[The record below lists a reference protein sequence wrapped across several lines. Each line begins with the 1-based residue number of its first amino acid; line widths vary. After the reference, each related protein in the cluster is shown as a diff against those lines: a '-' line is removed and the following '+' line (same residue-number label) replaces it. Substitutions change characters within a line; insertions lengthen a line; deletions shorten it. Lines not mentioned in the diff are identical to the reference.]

1 MTGKQVDDLKT
12 QFDADIA
19 DNSTGAIS
27 AKDVRDAFTN
37 VADSITH
44 VFASGSDAYIKNRLG
59 GHGTALYLRPSG
71 DVGRRDVLS
80 SVVGQWGDGGVNA
93 PKVAAIKFESG
104 EDSTNRDDGR
114 IAFYTAA
121 SGNPPLP
128 SGASWPKSMFK
139 RMQITEA
146 GTVEII
152 GSGVGHIGLHYN
164 RVHHSGVGLYLDSLH
179 GNHIAAP
186 WSQNLGVGH
195 FDRATSVFRPALYV
209 KGSGEVVV
217 TREGGAPNFYIGTPL
232 NNASG
237 WAELHIE
244 NRYNASAAN
253 NNNRGTG
260 SRVVFK
266 GYKDAGRVNSQP
278 IYTLGTDISSHTV
291 DTLQRPKNNF
301 FIQDLY
307 APNTPHRLYID
318 PSGNIGIGTVSP
330 SGRLHVHAGELYSGA
345 SGIAIS
351 MGTVESNTY
360 FDWKLSKPASQGDG
374 NNTILTLDTRYPANR
389 NIMSVQSNS
398 ARNSAHVGFGTRT
411 PHGIVEIS
419 HGGVGGSGLNL
430 TNTGEGG
437 RRYTFISTHGASTA
451 LDAPS
456 NKASGCL
463 VIQDSTVSR
472 TRFAIDASGNV
483 GIGEIP
489 QTLKGT
495 ATKALMF
502 GDNGQNVLA
511 TSLNTAGLFAKD
523 TGGTVKLYAFD
534 EGGNQSAI
542 SPHVFKMFDQP
553 DPLAWSY
560 YGINHETK
568 QEINVDIYGAIE
580 AIENLTGKKF
590 IFKQDIDGE

>member
-12 QFDADIA
+12 EFNANLA
-19 DNSTGAIS
+19 DNTTGAIS
-27 AKDVRDAFTN
+27 AQDVRDAFTN

-44 VFASGSDAYIKNRLG
+44 VFASGTDAYIKNRFS

-128 SGASWPKSMFK
+128 SGASWPRTMFK

-164 RVHHSGVGLYLDSLH
+164 RVHHSGVGLYLDNIY
-179 GNHIAAP
+179 GNHTSSP
-186 WSQNLGVGH
+186 WNQTMGIGH
-195 FDRATSVFRPALYV
+195 YNTANSVFRPDLYV

-217 TREGGAPNFYIGTPL
+217 TREGGASVPS
-232 NNASG
+232 SG
-237 WAELHIE
+237 WAEFHIE
-244 NRYNASAAN
+244 NRNNRSTAN
-253 NNNRGTG
+253 NNNMGTG
-260 SRVVFK
+260 GRVVFK
-266 GYKDAGRVNSQP
+266 GYKDAGRGNSQP
-278 IYTLGTDISSHTV
+278 IYALGTDIKSDSNSSV
-291 DTLQRPKNNF
+291 AKNNF

-307 APNTPHRLYID
+307 AANNPHRFYID
-318 PSGNIGIGTVSP
+318 PSGNIGVGTVAP
-330 SGRLHVHAGELYSGA
+330 SGKLHVHAGGSHSGA
-345 SGIAIS
+345 SGVAIS
-351 MGTVESNTY
+351 MSLSESNTY
-360 FDWKLSKPASQGDG
+360 FDWKLSKPTTEGGGD
-374 NNTILTLDTRYPANR
+374 NTILTLDTRYPAKR
-389 NIMSVQSNS
+389 NIIAVQSNS
-398 ARNSAHVGFGTRT
+398 VRNSAHVGFGTRT
-411 PHGIVEIS
+411 PRGLVEIS
-419 HGGVGGSGLNL
+419 HGAVAGSGLHL
-430 TNTGEGG
+430 TNTGTGG
-437 RRYTFISTHGASTA
+437 RRWSLISNHGLATAIEASA
-451 LDAPS
+451 
-456 NKASGCL
+456 NKASGCF
-463 VIQDSTVSR
+463 VVQDSTASI
-472 TRFAIDASGNV
+472 TRFAIDSSGNI

-489 QTLKGT
+489 QTIKGT

-511 TSLNTAGLFAKD
+511 TNLNTAGLFAKD

-534 EGGNQSAI
+534 EGGNQTAI

-580 AIENLTGKKF
+580 AIESLTGKKF
-590 IFKQDIDGE
+590 IFKQNIDGE

>member
-12 QFDADIA
+12 QFNADLA

-27 AKDVRDAFTN
+27 AQDVRDSFTN

-44 VFASGSDAYIKNRLG
+44 VFASGTDSYIKNKYG
-59 GHGTALYLRPSG
+59 GHGTAMYFRPSL
-71 DVGRRDVLS
+71 DVGASKVLS
-80 SVVGQWGDGGVNA
+80 SIVGQWGDGSRDA
-93 PKVAAIKFESG
+93 AKVAAIKFESG
-104 EDSTNRDDGR
+104 SDNTNKDDGR

-139 RMQITEA
+139 RMQITET

-152 GSGVGHIGLHYN
+152 GSGLGHIGLHYN
-164 RVHHSGVGLYLDSLH
+164 RVQHSGVGLYLDNIYN
-179 GNHIAAP
+179 NHVSSP
-186 WSQNLGVGH
+186 WNQTLGIGH
-195 FDRATSVFRPALYV
+195 FNTVNNVFRPDLYV

-217 TREGGAPNFYIGTPL
+217 SREGGASVPS
-232 NNASG
+232 SG

-244 NRYNASAAN
+244 NRNNRSSAN
-253 NNNRGTG
+253 NNNMGTG
-260 SRVVFK
+260 GRVVFK
-266 GYKDAGRVNSQP
+266 GYKDAARGNSQAM
-278 IYTLGTDISSHTV
+278 YTLGTDIKSNSNSSIA
-291 DTLQRPKNNF
+291 KNNF

-307 APNTPHRLYID
+307 APNTPHRFYID
-318 PSGNIGIGTVSP
+318 PSGNIGIGTIAP
-330 SGRLHVHAGELYSGA
+330 SGRLHVHAGEVYSGA

-360 FDWKLSKPASQGDG
+360 FDWKLSKPASQGDA
-374 NNTILTLDTRYPANR
+374 NNTILTLDTRYPVNR

-430 TNTGEGG
+430 TNTGSGG

-451 LDAPS
+451 LETPA

-463 VIQDSTVSR
+463 VIQDSTASR

-489 QTLKGT
+489 QTVKGT

-534 EGGNQSAI
+534 EGGNQNAI
-542 SPHVFKMFDQP
+542 SPHVFKLFDQP

-568 QEINVDIYGAIE
+568 QEINVDVYGAIE
-580 AIENLTGKKF
+580 AIENLTGKQF
-590 IFKQDIDGE
+590 IFKQDMNGE